1 MTGLEKIKSQI
12 LSEARA
18 LADNKVE
25 EAKADAQKI
34 TSQAE
39 AEAEKSSELAQRKSE
54 ADVKAYEERV
64 ASAIDLKRR
73 TRILEAKQE
82 VIADVLKKAYDSL
95 IAMDEKEYFALLLKM
110 LDKYALPEAGEIFFA
125 ASDLARMS
133 NDFRAEVEKSAAS
146 KGGSLVISEEGR
158 KIENGF
164 VLAYGGIEE
173 NCTLQAIFDAK
184 KDELSDKVHRIIFA

>member
-1 MTGLEKIKSQI
+1 MCSIRDEVHITKGNCIMTDTIINVSS
-12 LSEARA
+12 LSFGYAG
-18 LADNKVE
+18 
-25 EAKADAQKI
+25 
-34 TSQAE
+34 S
-39 AEAEKSSELAQRKSE
+39 
-54 ADVKAYEERV
+54 
-64 ASAIDLKRR
+64 
-73 TRILEAKQE
+73 
-82 VIADVLKKAYDSL
+82 DVLVLEDITFDIKKGEIAL
-95 IAMDEKEYFALLLKM
+95 IIGASGSGKTTLLKM

>member
-1 MTGLEKIKSQI
+1 MTGLEKMKSQI

-95 IAMDEKEYFALLLKM
+95 IAMDEKEYFALLKM

>member
-1 MTGLEKIKSQI
+1 MTGLEKMKSQI

-82 VIADVLKKAYDSL
+82 VIADAVSYTHLT
-95 IAMDEKEYFALLLKM
+95 
-110 LDKYALPEAGEIFFA
+110 LPT
-125 ASDLARMS
+125 
-133 NDFRAEVEKSAAS
+133 N
-146 KGGSLVISEEGR
+146 
-158 KIENGF
+158 
-164 VLAYGGIEE
+164 
-173 NCTLQAIFDAK
+173 
-184 KDELSDKVHRIIFA
+184 

>member
-1 MTGLEKIKSQI
+1 MTGLEKMKSQI

-110 LDKYALPEAGEIFFA
+110 LDKYALPEAGEIF
-125 ASDLARMS
+125 LQLLTLRECRM
-133 NDFRAEVEKSAAS
+133 
-146 KGGSLVISEEGR
+146 
-158 KIENGF
+158 
-164 VLAYGGIEE
+164 
-173 NCTLQAIFDAK
+173 IFGQK
-184 KDELSDKVHRIIFA
+184 

>member
-1 MTGLEKIKSQI
+1 MTGLEKMKSQI
-12 LSEARA
+12 LSEAQA
-18 LADNKVE
+18 AADSKVE
-25 EAKADAQKI
+25 EAKAKAQEI

-39 AEAEKSSELAQRKSE
+39 AEAAKSSEQAARKSE
-54 ADVKAYEERV
+54 TDVKAYEERV

-73 TRILEAKQE
+73 TKILAAKQE
-82 VIADVLKKAYDSL
+82 VIAEVLEKAYESL
-95 IAMDEKEYFALLLKM
+95 LAMDEKEYFNLLLKM

-125 ASDLARMS
+125 AADLARMTD
-133 NDFRAEVEKSAAS
+133 DFRAEVEKTAVS

-173 NCTLQAIFDAK
+173 NCTLQAIFDEK
-184 KDELSDKVHRIIFA
+184 RDVLSDKVHRMIFA

>member
-1 MTGLEKIKSQI
+1 MTGLEKMKSQI

-110 LDKYALPEAGEIFFA
+110 LDKYALPEAGEILFA

>member
-1 MTGLEKIKSQI
+1 MTGLEKMKSQI

-82 VIADVLKKAYDSL
+82 VIAEVLKKAYDSL
-95 IAMDEKEYFALLLKM
+95 VAMDEKEYFALLLKM
-110 LDKYALPEAGEIFFA
+110 LDKYAL
-125 ASDLARMS
+125 S

>member
-1 MTGLEKIKSQI
+1 MTGLEKMKSQI

-73 TRILEAKQE
+73 TRILE

>member
-1 MTGLEKIKSQI
+1 M
-12 LSEARA
+12 
-18 LADNKVE
+18 
-25 EAKADAQKI
+25 
-34 TSQAE
+34 
-39 AEAEKSSELAQRKSE
+39 
-54 ADVKAYEERV
+54 

-133 NDFRAEVEKSAAS
+133 NDFRAEVEKSVAS

>member
-1 MTGLEKIKSQI
+1 MEKLRMAIIGSGQI
-12 LSEARA
+12 
-18 LADNKVE
+18 
-25 EAKADAQKI
+25 AQVTHI
-34 TSQAE
+34 PNYQLMGNVAVSYTH
-39 AEAEKSSELAQRKSE
+39 L
-54 ADVKAYEERV
+54 DVY
-64 ASAIDLKRR
+64 KR
-73 TRILEAKQE
+73 Q
-82 VIADVLKKAYDSL
+82 
-95 IAMDEKEYFALLLKM
+95 
-110 LDKYALPEAGEIFFA
+110 